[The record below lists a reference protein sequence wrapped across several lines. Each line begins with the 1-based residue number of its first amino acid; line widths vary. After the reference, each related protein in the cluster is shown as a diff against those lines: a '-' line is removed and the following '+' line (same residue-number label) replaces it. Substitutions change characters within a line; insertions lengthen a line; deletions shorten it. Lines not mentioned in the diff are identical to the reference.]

1 MPTEQQY
8 TQTLRADADVVDN
21 EPHVEPTLFVAGAM
35 KIVLAP
41 DSFKESMTATQA
53 VAAMRAGV
61 HAVLP
66 TAECVGVPMADGGE
80 GTVDAVVDALHGRH
94 VEVEVADALGRTV
107 TARYGHIPLR
117 QLAVIEMAAAAGL
130 ELIPLDQRDVLRAST
145 FGVGQLISSAL
156 DRGTEELL
164 IGLGGSAT
172 NDGGTGMLTALGASF
187 LDAAGNPLEPG
198 GAALNRLDRIDVS
211 GLDPRLR
218 DIRIHVASDVTAPL
232 LGPTG
237 ATAVFGPQKGATA
250 ADVELLESALTQLA
264 TVTSATLGTAN
275 PQRPGTGAAGGV
287 GFALVEFLGAESKP
301 GVDEVAETVGLE
313 AALRGADWVFTGEGS
328 VDAQTVMGKTPFG
341 VAQAAARSGVRVVIF
356 AGRVAPDA
364 SVLLEHGVDRLV
376 AITAE
381 GTPIEQALREG
392 AESLTRATAEVCRQI
407 VE

>member
-1 MPTEQQY
+1 
-8 TQTLRADADVVDN
+8 
-21 EPHVEPTLFVAGAM
+21 M

-41 DSFKESMTATQA
+41 DSFKESMTATEA

-61 HAVLP
+61 LAVLP
-66 TAECVGVPMADGGE
+66 TAECVGIPMADGGE
-80 GTVDAVVDALHGRH
+80 GTVDAVVDALYGQH
-94 VEVEVADALGRTV
+94 VEVEVADALGRTI
-107 TARYGHIPLR
+107 TARYGYVPLR

-130 ELIPLDQRDVLRAST
+130 ELIPHDRRDVLRAST
-145 FGVGQLISSAL
+145 FGVGQLIRSAL
-156 DRGTEELL
+156 DLGADELL

-187 LDAAGNPLEPG
+187 LDGDGNPLEPG
-198 GAALNRLDRIDVS
+198 GAALRRLDRIDVS

-232 LGPTG
+232 LGPAG

-264 TVTSATLGTAN
+264 TVSAATLGTAN
-275 PQRPGTGAAGGV
+275 PQRRGAGAAGGV
-287 GFALVEFLGAESKP
+287 GFALVEFLGAVSKP
-301 GVDEVAETVGLE
+301 GVEEVAETVNLE
-313 AALRGADWVFTGEGS
+313 RELKDADWVFTGEGS

-341 VAQAAARSGVRVVIF
+341 VAQVAARTGARVVIF

-364 SVLLEHGVDRLV
+364 SVLLEHGVDQLV
-376 AITAE
+376 AITAQ

-392 AESLTRATAEVCRQI
+392 PESLTRATAEVCREI
-407 VE
+407 LS